1 MNSAEREQLSALIVT
16 RIERAKADIV
26 ALEES
31 AQPIA
36 PDNAIGRLS
45 RMESIV
51 SQGVSKTALVTAR
64 QTLAAL
70 EAASARSAD
79 PGFGLC
85 TDCEQLIP
93 VERLLLM
100 PESGQCVG
108 CAGKQR

>member
-1 MNSAEREQLSALIVT
+1 MKSAEREQLSALIVA
-16 RIERAKADIV
+16 RIERAKVDIA

-45 RMESIV
+45 RMDGIV
-51 SQGVSKTALVTAR
+51 SQGISKTALVTAK

-70 EAASARSAD
+70 EAALVRSSV
-79 PGFGLC
+79 PGFGVC
-85 TDCEQLIP
+85 TDCEQPIP

>member
-1 MNSAEREQLSALIVT
+1 MRLSEREQLSALIVA
-16 RIERAKADIV
+16 RIERAKADIA

-45 RMESIV
+45 RMDGIV

-70 EAASARSAD
+70 QAALARSAD
-79 PGFGLC
+79 SDFGVC
-85 TDCEQLIP
+85 TECEQPIP

-100 PESGQCVG
+100 PESSQCVA
-108 CAGKQR
+108 CAGKQG

>member
-1 MNSAEREQLSALIVT
+1 MKLAEREQLSVLIVA
-16 RIERAKADIV
+16 RIELAKADIA

-45 RMESIV
+45 RMDGIV
-51 SQGVSKTALVTAR
+51 SQGVSKTALITAR

-70 EAASARSAD
+70 EVALARSAK
-79 PGFGLC
+79 PGFGVC
-85 TDCEQLIP
+85 TECEQPIP
-93 VERLLLM
+93 VQRLLLM

-108 CAGKQR
+108 CAGKHR